1 MDAGESAGAPQSLD
15 IAEPT
20 ALALPADDRAP
31 KAISLPAD
39 VSEPETQRPPVDI
52 EAPAAVPLLAD
63 AAEPAAAAPSE
74 DIREPEVV
82 SAPSGLLGDTA
93 NPEPILPS
101 TDIQLPEGVS
111 PPDVRPP
118 SSLPLSADIAELVVV
133 DVEERLATPLPVDI
147 GEPDTILRAAV
158 DVGGPEG
165 APQSLDAAEPAA
177 VALPPDVREPDAV
190 ARPADGSEPEMQRPP
205 VDIEAP
211 AGVLS
216 PADVATP
223 AVALSADL
231 RGPDVLPLSVD
242 ISNPESVEP
251 QVDTE
256 APGAVPL
263 PAEAAEPAAV
273 PLPADA
279 REPGTPQL
287 PADIQEPPLAAP
299 VQEPDSASLPVYF
312 QRPGSVPVPVY
323 ARGSEVVRAQ
333 AEELEPETIP
343 LPVYVQESE
352 TVQYPDVEMP
362 RPSGDS
368 ADSVTPTT
376 AVQLAAQHGL
386 DIVGFDGPN
395 VDKYV
400 VREVTAAVDDMLT
413 RYPIALR
420 GIRITDPDDSAPAIG
435 GPSPALPQSDA
446 SAIWMVLDGG
456 ALATLVPEA
465 GGTRPRRWLRR
476 RRNADRPVYAAVVR
490 EFGCAL
496 DVAGDFRARHEA
508 QRRLITESLRGT
520 ADLTFNPL
528 DPSLALLDAFTDVAL
543 HGDRAGKLAKEL
555 HDMLV
560 KMARAEST
568 DLSA

>member
-1 MDAGESAGAPQSLD
+1 M
-15 IAEPT
+15 
-20 ALALPADDRAP
+20 
-31 KAISLPAD
+31 
-39 VSEPETQRPPVDI
+39 
-52 EAPAAVPLLAD
+52 
-63 AAEPAAAAPSE
+63 
-74 DIREPEVV
+74 
-82 SAPSGLLGDTA
+82 SAPSGLLGDA
-93 NPEPILPS
+93 ADPEAILPS
-101 TDIQLPEGVS
+101 TDIQAPEWVS

-133 DVEERLATPLPVDI
+133 DVEERLATPLPVDT
-147 GEPDTILRAAV
+147 GEPETVLREAV
-158 DVGGPEG
+158 DVGGPDG
-165 APQSLDAAEPAA
+165 APQSLDDAEPAA
-177 VALPPDVREPDAV
+177 VALPTDVREPDAG
-190 ARPADGSEPEMQRPP
+190 ARVADGSELATVR
-205 VDIEAP
+205 AP
-211 AGVLS
+211 LDKEVLS

-223 AVALSADL
+223 AAEALSADL
-231 RGPDVLPLSVD
+231 RGPDVQPLSVD

-256 APGAVPL
+256 APGALPL
-263 PAEAAEPAAV
+263 PADVAEPAAV

-279 REPGTPQL
+279 LEPGTPQL
-287 PADIQEPPLAAP
+287 PADVQEPPLAAP
-299 VQEPDSASLPVYF
+299 VQEPVSVSLPVYVR
-312 QRPGSVPVPVY
+312 RPDSVPVPVY
-323 ARGSEVVRAQ
+323 ARESEVVWPQ

-343 LPVYVQESE
+343 LPVYVQQSA

-362 RPSGDS
+362 CPSGDS

-376 AVQLAAQHGL
+376 AVELAAQHGL
-386 DIVGFDGPN
+386 DIIGFDGPN

-420 GIRITDPDDSAPAIG
+420 GIRITDPDDSAPAMG
-435 GPSPALPQSDA
+435 GPSPVLPQSDA

>member
-1 MDAGESAGAPQSLD
+1 MDVGESAGVPQSLD
-15 IAEPT
+15 IAEP
-20 ALALPADDRAP
+20 AAVALPADDRAP
-31 KAISLPAD
+31 EAISLLAD
-39 VSEPETQRPPVDI
+39 VSEPETQRPRVDI
-52 EAPAAVPLLAD
+52 EASAAVPLPAD
-63 AAEPAAAAPSE
+63 AAEPTAVAPSE
-74 DIREPEVV
+74 DIREPKVV
-82 SAPSGLLGDTA
+82 SAPSGLVGDTA
-93 NPEPILPS
+93 DPEAVLPS
-101 TDIQLPEGVS
+101 TDIQAPEGVS

-118 SSLPLSADIAELVVV
+118 SSLPLSADTAELVVV
-133 DVEERLATPLPVDI
+133 DVEERLAAPLPVDI
-147 GEPDTILRAAV
+147 GEPETELREAV
-158 DVGGPEG
+158 GVGGPEG

-177 VALPPDVREPDAV
+177 VAVPPDVREPDAV
-190 ARPADGSEPEMQRPP
+190 ARPADGSELAMVRAPL
-205 VDIEAP
+205 DKEAP
-211 AGVLS
+211 AGVQS

-223 AVALSADL
+223 AEVLSADL

-251 QVDTE
+251 QEDTE

-263 PAEAAEPAAV
+263 PADAAELAAV

-279 REPGTPQL
+279 REPGTPRL
-287 PADIQEPPLAAP
+287 PADVQEPPLAAP
-299 VQEPDSASLPVYF
+299 VREPDSASLPVYI
-312 QRPGSVPVPVY
+312 QRPDSVPLPVY
-323 ARGSEVVRAQ
+323 ARESEVVRPQAQ
-333 AEELEPETIP
+333 ELEPETIP
-343 LPVYVQESE
+343 LPVYVQEFE
-352 TVQYPDVEMP
+352 TVHYSDVEMP

-376 AVQLAAQHGL
+376 AVELAAQHGL

-465 GGTRPRRWLRR
+465 GGTRPRKWLRR